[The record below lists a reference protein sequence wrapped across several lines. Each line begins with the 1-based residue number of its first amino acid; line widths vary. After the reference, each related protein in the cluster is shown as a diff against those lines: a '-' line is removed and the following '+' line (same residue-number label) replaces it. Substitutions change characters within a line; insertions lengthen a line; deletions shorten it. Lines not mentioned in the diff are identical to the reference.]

1 MLCLFFISY
10 FRGEKGV
17 MGWTGELGEREEIL
31 GLYLTPF
38 AVNTWVMPFADFGP
52 NGAAWTICTLT
63 LWYWCFPFILPRLQR
78 LTDKQIAQKI
88 VRQFWISIILVLM
101 MWYFCIGGM
110 IGSNG
115 HIKVAIDI

>member
-1 MLCLFFISY
+1 
-10 FRGEKGV
+10 
-17 MGWTGELGEREEIL
+17 MGWTGELGDREEIL
-31 GLYLTPF
+31 GFYLTPF

-88 VRQFWISIILVLM
+88 VRQFWISIALVLM